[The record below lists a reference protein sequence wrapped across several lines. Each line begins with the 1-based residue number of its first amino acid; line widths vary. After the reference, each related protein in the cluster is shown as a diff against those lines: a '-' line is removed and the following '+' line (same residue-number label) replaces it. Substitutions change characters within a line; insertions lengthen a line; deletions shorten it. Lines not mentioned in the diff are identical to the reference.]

1 MSDVTAIPEI
11 RPREA
16 AARAPR
22 DSAPADHPLVQL
34 TLTRF
39 REFLREPEALFW
51 VFIFPILLAAGLG
64 LAFRNRPADVLK
76 VATVTPELAQSLR
89 QDKLL
94 DVQQLSPAAAETAL
108 RTGKVALLAEPGAG
122 GTVVYRYDNTNPEGR
137 TARMLADRAVQRAA
151 GRVDPVGSTDR
162 LMREPGSR
170 YIDFLIPGL
179 LGMNLMGSAIWGMGF
194 AIVDARRRKLMK
206 RLIATPMPRHYYLL
220 SFLFSRLIMLVV
232 EVGFL
237 LGFGVLIFKVPARGS
252 LRSDIP
258 FLWRFRPADRLQGKD
273 DRGGL
278 RPHEPGDDAHVDR
291 LGRLL
296 FGAALSRGDSAGDQ
310 GSAAD
315 RGHRRPARQYAARR
329 RPAAGLRGDDGAVR
343 LAGGVLSD
351 CAQAVPLAVTAAAK
365 PAADMTSPRS
375 GNSRLTRAACSSAS
389 RSAQQSSITASR

>member
-252 LRSDIP
+252 LLDLAVLCVLTSLSFGALGLLIASRVKTIEAASGLMNLVMMPMWIVSGV
-258 FLWRFRPADRLQGKD
+258 FFSAQRFPEVIQPVIKALPLTAAIDALRANMLQG
-273 DRGGL
+273 
-278 RPHEPGDDAHVDR
+278 
-291 LGRLL
+291 
-296 FGAALSRGDSAGDQ
+296 
-310 GSAAD
+310 
-315 RGHRRPARQYAARR
+315 
-329 RPAAGLRGDDGAVR
+329 AGLPQVSAEMM
-343 LAGGVLSD
+343 VLSAWLVV
-351 CAQAVPLAVTAAAK
+351 CFPIALK
-365 PAADMTSPRS
+365 LFRW
-375 GNSRLTRAACSSAS
+375 R
-389 RSAQQSSITASR
+389 